1 MLCRL
6 LLFRVQL
13 QFKRKARGV
22 DVEIR
27 KTVRDGAL
35 GSSPLEDRMV
45 RPRTDAAEEIIG
57 VGFSVL

>member
-1 MLCRL
+1 
-6 LLFRVQL
+6 
-13 QFKRKARGV
+13 
-22 DVEIR
+22 VEIR